1 MKRLGMIFI
10 IVACILIAVVLC
22 FLIPKIIEANKWTS
36 RTTWEGSECKLADTT
51 DYGYSMYLIEEKD
64 KSYIS
69 NKIVEETKD
78 TKVTNIK
85 TESEDAKV
93 IATAIKNN
101 TYLINDNGV
110 IKVFDIPGEEL
121 FDTEVY
127 YDDYIEYDYK
137 NNKVIGFYLRGGYY
151 NLSTCKFGKIGFLD

>member
-10 IVACILIAVVLC
+10 IVASILLVVALC

-36 RTTWEGSECKLADTT
+36 RTTWEASECKLADTT

-93 IATAIKNN
+93 IATAIKNK
-101 TYLINDNGV
+101 TYLISDNGI
-110 IKVFDIPGEEL
+110 IKIFDIHGEEL
-121 FDTEVY
+121 FNTGLHYRDS
-127 YDDYIEYDYK
+127 IEYDYK
-137 NNKVIGFYLRGGYY
+137 NNDIVGFSIIGGYY
-151 NLSTCKFGKIGFLD
+151 NLNNCKFEKI